1 MGKNQGNVLAAA
13 GGTTRCESKEN
24 ETVKFNHEVL
34 VLPPVQYRYRYRTF
48 GTRRKMQN
56 VVSCAALT
64 HVGAVPVI
72 NPFVACT

>member
-1 MGKNQGNVLAAA
+1 MGKKQGNVLAAA

-24 ETVKFNHEVL
+24 ETVKLNHEVL
-34 VLPPVQYRYRYRTF
+34 VLPPVQYSDTEHLS
-48 GTRRKMQN
+48 TQRKMQN